1 MPVSILNSSIGKD
14 VDNFVEQLVASE
26 GAVVT
31 EVMAFMSYNPSIGRV
46 LEKGG
51 VAKFQD
57 MMRGVDEKLLKVQS
71 QQDVDAL
78 HRQCVSNLIANFKTS
93 RDSRPSYGQGQK
105 PVNVFFKVYVDWA
118 RKPDDQT
125 RTRLLPHLHVPLD
138 SIVMKTIKEKYLDW
152 YKLEIK
158 PLIKAPLQEFSLSKI
173 DEELY
178 MRWQAFFREQ
188 HPEKPLVF
196 DVVWGMKRR

>member
-1 MPVSILNSSIGKD
+1 M
-14 VDNFVEQLVASE
+14 DNFVEQLVASE
-26 GAVVT
+26 AAVVT

-51 VAKFQD
+51 VVKFQD
-57 MMRGVDEKLLKVQS
+57 MMTDVVEKLPKVQS
-71 QQDVDAL
+71 QKDFDAL
-78 HRQCVSNLIANFKTS
+78 HRECVSNLLANFRTS
-93 RDSRPSYGQGQK
+93 RDSQPSYGQGQK

-118 RKPDDQT
+118 RKPEDQT

-138 SIVMKTIKEKYLDW
+138 SIVMKTIKKQYPNW
-152 YKLEIK
+152 YKSAIK

-178 MRWQAFFREQ
+178 TRWQAFFREQ

>member
-1 MPVSILNSSIGKD
+1 ME
-14 VDNFVEQLVASE
+14 NFVEQLVASE
-26 GAVVT
+26 STVVT
-31 EVMAFMSYNPSIGRV
+31 ETMAFMSYNPSIGRV

-51 VAKFQD
+51 MAKFQSL
-57 MMRGVDEKLLKVQS
+57 MRVVVEKLPSVES
-71 QQDVDAL
+71 RQDFDAL
-78 HRQCVSNLIANFKTS
+78 HRECVSNLLANFKTS
-93 RDSRPSYGQGQK
+93 RHSAPSYGQGQK

-125 RTRLLPHLHVPLD
+125 RTRLPPHLHVPLD
-138 SIVMKTIKEKYLDW
+138 SIVMKTIKRQYPGW
-152 YKLEIK
+152 YKTAIK
-158 PLIKAPLQEFSLSKI
+158 PLVKTPLQEFSLSKI

-178 MRWQAFFREQ
+178 MKWQAFFREQ